1 LAIVLYHYRISD
13 IIFDNFRRFSLSNKN
28 KAVFIIVVGLIL
40 VVIGIFASIL
50 LVNRYRANQ
59 APVAVAEETV
69 KTTVVVLTRDLFL
82 GDKIAATD
90 VELASVP
97 VEVAPRNAIDTLE
110 EVVGKM
116 IKTDL
121 VQGEMVLSHNL
132 VDPTNNINDLGFI
145 LGEEHV
151 LIAFPAGDLMSLES
165 MVQRGDIVDIFAT
178 FKEEVKAIGET
189 TTTTGESA
197 EPEMRTFTVDTFQKV
212 GVTALVV
219 EVIEQESNTGLI
231 QGDTNQTTAKPKPRI
246 RAYLLA
252 MKPQDALILKHLKD
266 IDAIFD
272 IVLRA
277 PTSTVQF
284 DLTPVTEEYIIEFY
298 GLEILP

>member
-1 LAIVLYHYRISD
+1 
-13 IIFDNFRRFSLSNKN
+13 
-28 KAVFIIVVGLIL
+28 
-40 VVIGIFASIL
+40 
-50 LVNRYRANQ
+50 
-59 APVAVAEETV
+59 
-69 KTTVVVLTRDLFL
+69 
-82 GDKIAATD
+82 
-90 VELASVP
+90 
-97 VEVAPRNAIDTLE
+97 VEVATRNAIATLE
-110 EVVGKM
+110 EAVGKI

-132 VDPTNNINDLGFI
+132 ADPTNNNNDISFI

-151 LIAFPAGDLMSLES
+151 LIAFPANDLMSLES

-178 FKEEVKAIGET
+178 FKEKVKTIGET
-189 TTTTGESA
+189 TTTTGESE
-197 EPEMRTFTVDTFQKV
+197 EPEMRTFTVDTFQRA
-212 GVTALVV
+212 GVTALVL
-219 EVIEQESNTGLI
+219 EVIGEESNTGVL
-231 QGDTNQTTAKPKPRI
+231 QGDTNQTTAKSKTRI

-266 IDAIFD
+266 IGAIFD

>member
-1 LAIVLYHYRISD
+1 ML
-13 IIFDNFRRFSLSNKN
+13 NKT
-28 KAVFIIVVGLIL
+28 KVVFIIVAGLIL
-40 VVIGIFASIL
+40 AAIGVFASFSLIQ
-50 LVNRYRANQ
+50 RFQANK
-59 APVAVAEETV
+59 APGVSEEFTV
-69 KTTVVVLTRDLFL
+69 KTAVVVVTRDLFL
-82 GDKIAATD
+82 GDTIAGTD

-97 VEVAPRNAIDTLE
+97 VEIAPRTAIANLE
-110 EVVGKM
+110 EVVGKF

-132 VDPTNNINDLGFI
+132 ADPTNKNNDLSFI
-145 LGEEHV
+145 LSEDHV
-151 LIAFPAGDLMSLES
+151 LMAFPAVDLMSREG

-178 FKEEVKAIGET
+178 FRQKVKTVGEI
-189 TTTTGESA
+189 TTTTGEPQ
-197 EPEMRTFTVDTFQKV
+197 EPEMRTFTVDSLQKV
-212 GVTALVV
+212 GVTALVL
-219 EVIEQESNTGLI
+219 EVIDK
-231 QGDTNQTTAKPKPRI
+231 DTDTDVMQDENNQASSRI

-252 MKPQDALILKHLKD
+252 LNPRDALILKHLKD
-266 IDAIFD
+266 TGAIFD